1 MENTIYIAMS
11 RHIGLFS
18 QLDTVANNVANMDT
32 DGYKAQRVRF
42 QEHLRDIGT
51 TYPLQASFTN
61 DIATYHSMDQGALKG
76 TGRQLDVA
84 INGKG
89 FFQVETPL
97 GQRYTRA
104 GSFALDATGNLIN
117 AQGYRVLSAGGAA
130 VTLAPD
136 DTKITI
142 NQEGVVSA
150 VGPDGETAIRGQIGV
165 VNFANLQELK
175 KAGNGLYSSEQAAVP
190 GVPGVDFRIAQ
201 GMLEKS
207 NVNGIKE
214 MTNLVKINRTAASA
228 AQIIQDVHELERQ
241 TISTITRQQ

>member
-1 MENTIYIAMS
+1 MENTIYIALS

-18 QLDTVANNVANMDT
+18 QLDTAANNVANMDT
-32 DGYKAQRVRF
+32 DGYKAQHVRF
-42 QEHLRDIGT
+42 QEHVRNIGST
-51 TYPLQASFTN
+51 HPQNASFTS
-61 DIATYHSMDQGALKG
+61 DIATYHSMEQGSLKG
-76 TGRQLDVA
+76 TGRPLDVA

-104 GSFALDATGNLIN
+104 GSFALDGTGNLVN
-117 AQGYRVLSAGGAA
+117 AQGYRVLSAGGAP
-130 VTLAPD
+130 VVLNPGD
-136 DTKITI
+136 QEIQI

-150 VGPDGETAIRGQIGV
+150 VGPDGARAVRGEIGV
-165 VNFANLQELK
+165 VNFANLQDMQ
-175 KAGNGLYSSEQAAVP
+175 KAGHGLYRTDQAATP
-190 GVPGVDFRIAQ
+190 GEAIVDYRIAQ

-214 MTNLVKINRTAASA
+214 MTNLVKLNRSASSA
-228 AQIIQDVHELERQ
+228 GQLIQDIHELERQ